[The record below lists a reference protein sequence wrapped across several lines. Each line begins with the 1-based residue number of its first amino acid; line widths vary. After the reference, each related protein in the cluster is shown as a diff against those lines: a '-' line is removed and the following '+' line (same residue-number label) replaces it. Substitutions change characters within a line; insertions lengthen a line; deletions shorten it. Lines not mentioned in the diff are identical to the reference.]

1 MSMNKKPYTLIG
13 PFRELLP
20 MSNLAARGPLS
31 DDQVEVIPEAGVLIQ
46 AGDIVATGKF
56 EELRQAYKGQLTIE
70 EISEDLVALPGFID
84 AHTHICFAGSRAND
98 YAMRN
103 AGKSY
108 LEIAR
113 KGGGIWSTVTNT
125 RQADEATL
133 VALMTPRI
141 QRLLRQGITTAEVKS
156 GYGLNAEAEL
166 RMLKAIRQAGTES
179 PIDLVSTCLAAH
191 MVPRDFEGS
200 ATDYLN
206 EILTHLVPEI
216 QAQNL
221 CSRFDI
227 FIEEGA
233 FSPAVSEPYLRK
245 LKELGFAIT
254 VHGDQFSAGG
264 SKVAVEVGAM
274 SVDHLEASGEAEIA
288 LLSQSEVI
296 PVALPGA
303 SIGLGCEFTP
313 ARRLLDSGCSL
324 AIASDWNPGSAPQ
337 GNLLMQAA
345 LLGTFE
351 KLSNAEVFAGITY
364 RAALAL
370 GLSDCGKLE
379 KGMLADLVAFPCRD
393 HREILYQQGSL
404 AACQVW
410 KKGIALH

>member
-1 MSMNKKPYTLIG
+1 MNTESYTLIG
-13 PFRELLP
+13 PFRQLLP
-20 MSNLAARGPLS
+20 MANLATRGPLS
-31 DDQVEVIPEAGVLIQ
+31 DDQVEVIPEAGVLVQ
-46 AGDIVATGKF
+46 AGNIVAIGKF
-56 EELRQAYKGQLTIE
+56 EELRQAYKGQLAIG

-113 KGGGIWSTVTNT
+113 EGGGIWSTVTNT
-125 RQADEATL
+125 RKADEATL
-133 VALMTPRI
+133 VALMIPRI
-141 QRLLRQGITTAEVKS
+141 QRLLKQGITTVEVKS
-156 GYGLNAEAEL
+156 GYGLNVESEL
-166 RMLKAIRQAGTES
+166 RMLRAIRQAGQEL
-179 PIDLVSTCLAAH
+179 PIDLIATCLAAH
-191 MVPRDFEGS
+191 MVPRDFKGS
-200 ATDYLN
+200 AVEYLN
-206 EILTHLVPEI
+206 EILTGLVPEI
-216 QAQNL
+216 QANNL

-227 FIEEGA
+227 FIEESA
-233 FSPAVSEPYLRK
+233 FSPVEATPYLLR
-245 LKELGFAIT
+245 LKELGFSIT

-264 SKVAVEVGAM
+264 SKVAVEVGAV
-274 SVDHLEASGEAEIA
+274 SVDHLEASGDAQIA
-288 LLSQSEVI
+288 LLAQSEVI

-303 SIGLGCEFTP
+303 SIGLGCDFTP
-313 ARRLLDSGCSL
+313 ARKLLDSGCSL

-337 GNLLMQAA
+337 GNLLTQAA

-370 GLSDCGKLE
+370 GLSDRGKLE
-379 KGMLADLVAFPCRD
+379 KGMLADMVAFPCRD

-404 AACQVW
+404 AARQVW

>member
-1 MSMNKKPYTLIG
+1 MNTESYTLIG
-13 PFRELLP
+13 PFRQLLP
-20 MSNLAARGPLS
+20 MANLADKGPLA
-31 DDQVEVIPEAGVLIQ
+31 DDQVEVIPEAGVLVQ
-46 AGDIVATGKF
+46 AGNIAAIGKF

-113 KGGGIWSTVTNT
+113 EGGGIWSTVTNT
-125 RQADEATL
+125 RQADEAAL

-156 GYGLNAEAEL
+156 GYGLNTKAEL
-166 RMLKAIRQAGTES
+166 RMLRAIRQAATQS

-206 EILTHLVPEI
+206 KILTHLVPEI
-216 QAQNL
+216 QAKNL

-227 FIEEGA
+227 FIEESA
-233 FSPAVSEPYLRK
+233 FSPVEAAPYLLR

-274 SVDHLEASGEAEIA
+274 SVDHLEVSGNAEIA
-288 LLSQSEVI
+288 LLAQSEVI

-303 SIGLGCEFTP
+303 SIGLGCDFAP
-313 ARRLLDSGCSL
+313 ARSLLDSGCSL

-337 GNLLMQAA
+337 GNLLAQAA

-351 KLSNAEVFAGITY
+351 KLSNAEVFAGISY

-370 GLSDCGKLE
+370 GLSDRGKLE
-379 KGMLADLVAFPCRD
+379 KGMLADMVAFPCQD

-404 AACQVW
+404 AVCQVW
-410 KKGIALH
+410 KKGIALQ